1 MNCNNCGNVLYPSDK
16 LCPICSTPNPNY
28 KEKEVKINKNTNI
41 LMVLT
46 TIFSIIILS
55 LTVFFFIR
63 NFPNLLL
70 YLSVATAVEFLLLIL
85 ALMFSKNS
93 TIKAIIIIP
102 MLTVLISIVLIF
114 LAFQDQEKRKPVNY
128 IKDQNVVYK
137 VNKEY
142 FYNDKVNDNI
152 VLFRKA
158 SKNYLSLIKSSELEN
173 IDITNKKDYEK
184 FYNMI
189 VTLLTKASKGA
200 VLTKAEDKILKTAN
214 GNYYIRFNYKKSD
227 GSKGFYSVLL
237 ASNSDYFAIF
247 HGTGKDVSNFQE
259 FLKKAEFDLQ
269 NNVEFPN
276 TKEREKKVQEEE
288 LNPGEKS
295 YIIKDMKYILPQ
307 SFSKHDGER
316 IPKITENKYDF
327 YKYQDKAI
335 YLLVFN
341 DFITKN
347 YTDKEVINY
356 VTKDFKITS
365 NTKVNE
371 TGFNVLV
378 TESVKHKKYVLVEK
392 TGKKYKEEQ
401 KTSSTYMIF
410 YKYDNESG
418 RLIRFIYVIE
428 DNLMKEQE
436 RLLEILY
443 STIEKLKFIK

>member
-1 MNCNNCGNVLYPSDK
+1 MNCNNCGNILLSSDK
-16 LCPICSTPNPNY
+16 ICPICSTPNPNY
-28 KEKEVKINKNTNI
+28 RKKEVKINKNTNI

-184 FYNMI
+184 FYNML

-347 YTDKEVINY
+347 YTDEEVINY

-392 TGKKYKEEQ
+392 NGKKYKEEQ

>member
-142 FYNDKVNDNI
+142 FYNDKVNNNI

-184 FYNMI
+184 FYNML

-247 HGTGKDVSNFQE
+247 HGIGKDVSNFQE

-347 YTDKEVINY
+347 YTDEEVINY

-392 TGKKYKEEQ
+392 NGKKYKEEQ

>member
-93 TIKAIIIIP
+93 TIKGIIIIP

-184 FYNMI
+184 FYNML

-347 YTDKEVINY
+347 YTDEEVINY

-378 TESVKHKKYVLVEK
+378 TESVKHKKYVSVEK
-392 TGKKYKEEQ
+392 NGKKVKEEQ